1 MFNGISDRLKEVEE
15 MEFHIKNG
23 DLNSVM
29 VLCERTRS
37 GEDGDISYL
46 IDVEIRCGTPILYAA
61 QLKNWNMVRFFY
73 NAGANLDVSRKPNDW
88 FLLHECAKFADDDLM
103 QFLVDEADVNVT
115 TSEGLT
121 PLMVALKAKNKGTAL
136 TIARSDKV
144 KWECEDN
151 HGNTAAHYAS
161 LFLPSIT
168 QELMDLGADFTVK
181 NKNGDTPFDLIGLSN
196 SKLKA
201 KAGGD
206 VVVKKV
212 KETKVVRDKQED
224 CDFLT
229 NIKREVPNGLTISN
243 QAKNKP

>member
-1 MFNGISDRLKEVEE
+1 
-15 MEFHIKNG
+15 
-23 DLNSVM
+23 
-29 VLCERTRS
+29 
-37 GEDGDISYL
+37 
-46 IDVEIRCGTPILYAA
+46 
-61 QLKNWNMVRFFY
+61 
-73 NAGANLDVSRKPNDW
+73 
-88 FLLHECAKFADDDLM
+88 
-103 QFLVDEADVNVT
+103 
-115 TSEGLT
+115 
-121 PLMVALKAKNKGTAL
+121 
-136 TIARSDKV
+136 
-144 KWECEDN
+144 
-151 HGNTAAHYAS
+151 
-161 LFLPSIT
+161 
-168 QELMDLGADFTVK
+168 MDLGADFTVK